1 VSSRRPTLDTVAR
14 EVGVSRATVSNA
26 YNRPDQLSAPLREQV
41 LRTAKELGYPGP
53 NPTARSLATSRTG
66 AIAVLLDTSLSTAF
80 SDPALSVT
88 LDALA
93 RVVDPGG
100 HALLLLPGGDPR
112 GGPPAGR
119 VLAAQ
124 ADIAVAYSLAD
135 GTPAL
140 DAVRERGLPLVVI
153 DQPLLPGTARIGC
166 QDRRGA
172 ALAARHLLELGH
184 RRFGIFAAASRV
196 TPGGGPL
203 TPAQG
208 AAAAFHDTRERLAGY
223 LEVLTPSA
231 GEADVVI
238 EHPAGLGARTGAV
251 DVVIEEAAG
260 LSAESAMTGAF
271 ALLGR
276 TPRPTALLCMSD
288 QLALA
293 AIAVARQLGIRVP
306 EELSVV
312 GFDDTS
318 VAAWSEPPLT
328 TVRQDLAAKGRIAGE
343 LVLQLL
349 AGDIPAA
356 PTSTTSATSAPL
368 PTSPPSPALPTSP
381 PSATSPALPPSPA
394 SPALPPSATL
404 APSPTSPPSPI
415 SQTSAAL
422 PALPASSPS
431 ATSPPSPVL
440 PTSAT
445 SPALQTSAT
454 SLSLPSPPPL
464 PHSAD
469 EVPVELVVRASTAR
483 A

>member
-1 VSSRRPTLDTVAR
+1 MTSTRGVRPWDDVA
-14 EVGVSRATVSNA
+14 EAAGVSRATVPNA
-26 YNRPDQLSAPLREQV
+26 DNRPGRLSAPLREQV
-41 LRTAKELGYPGP
+41 LRAAKELGYAGP

-93 RVVDPGG
+93 RAVDPGG

-112 GGPPAGR
+112 SGPPAER

-124 ADIAVAYSLAD
+124 ADIAVAYSPAD

-153 DQPLLPGTARIGC
+153 DQPLLLNTARIGC
-166 QDRRGA
+166 QDRLG
-172 ALAARHLLELGH
+172 ARHLLERGH

-196 TPGGGPL
+196 TPGEDPL
-203 TPAQG
+203 TAAQG
-208 AAAAFHDTRERLAGY
+208 AAAGFRDTRERLAGY
-223 LEVLTPSA
+223 LEVLAPAA
-231 GEADVVI
+231 GV
-238 EHPAGLGARTGAV
+238 AGLSAEGGAAGGDAADLGGGRGDAAGSSTAGVVRGHAADLTTAGVAGGAASGGIRLAALAGAA

-260 LSAESAMTGAF
+260 LSAGSAMAGAF

-276 TPRPTALLCMSD
+276 TPRPTALLCRSD

-293 AIAVARQLGIRVP
+293 AIAVARQRGIRVP

-318 VAAWSEPPLT
+318 VAGWSEPPLT
-328 TVRQDLAAKGRIAGE
+328 TVRQDLTAKGRIAGE

-349 AGDIPAA
+349 VG
-356 PTSTTSATSAPL
+356 
-368 PTSPPSPALPTSP
+368 ALPDSR
-381 PSATSPALPPSPA
+381 
-394 SPALPPSATL
+394 
-404 APSPTSPPSPI
+404 
-415 SQTSAAL
+415 
-422 PALPASSPS
+422 
-431 ATSPPSPVL
+431 
-440 PTSAT
+440 
-445 SPALQTSAT
+445 
-454 SLSLPSPPPL
+454 
-464 PHSAD
+464 D

>member
-1 VSSRRPTLDTVAR
+1 MTSTRRRRPTLDVVADA
-14 EVGVSRATVSNA
+14 VGVSRATVSNA

-41 LRTAKELGYPGP
+41 LRAAKELGYPGP

-93 RVVDPGG
+93 RVVEPGG

-112 GGPPAGR
+112 GGPPAER

-140 DAVRERGLPLVVI
+140 DSVRERGLPLAVI

-166 QDRRGA
+166 QDRLGA
-172 ALAARHLLELGH
+172 ALAARHLVELGH
-184 RRFGIFAAASRV
+184 RRFGILAAASRV

-208 AAAAFHDTRERLAGY
+208 AAAPFRDTRERLAGY
-223 LEVLTPSA
+223 LEVLAPSA
-231 GEADVVI
+231 GVVVGD
-238 EHPAGLGARTGAV
+238 AGGLAAGVVVEDTA

-293 AIAVARQLGIRVP
+293 ALAVARQLGIRVP

-318 VAAWSEPPLT
+318 VAGWSEPPLT

-343 LVLQLL
+343 LVLHLL
-349 AGDIPAA
+349 AGTFPAA
-356 PTSTTSATSAPL
+356 PTLPTL
-368 PTSPPSPALPTSP
+368 PTSPG
-381 PSATSPALPPSPA
+381 
-394 SPALPPSATL
+394 
-404 APSPTSPPSPI
+404 
-415 SQTSAAL
+415 
-422 PALPASSPS
+422 
-431 ATSPPSPVL
+431 
-440 PTSAT
+440 
-445 SPALQTSAT
+445 
-454 SLSLPSPPPL
+454 
-464 PHSAD
+464 